1 MGLSGPAV
9 ISHSML
15 HVGEYQLSG
24 NAFFSRQG
32 QAKPDRQHLVAPE
45 VWIEDLESAS
55 VDDVAHP
62 LLDTLWQGF
71 GIERRLDYDAGT
83 VEYKPR
89 RQ

>member
-1 MGLSGPAV
+1 
-9 ISHSML
+9 ML

-83 VEYKPR
+83 V
-89 RQ
+89 